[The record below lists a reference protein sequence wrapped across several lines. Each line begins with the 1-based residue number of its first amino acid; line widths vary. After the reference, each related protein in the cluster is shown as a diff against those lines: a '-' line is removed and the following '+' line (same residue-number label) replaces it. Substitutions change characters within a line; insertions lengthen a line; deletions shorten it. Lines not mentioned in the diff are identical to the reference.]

1 MFFLKDATRS
11 SEVVEEENNWY
22 GFMFVGDNIDK
33 NVNPRFQRCENR
45 GQSLHYFHGYVLR
58 DRVDLISTL
67 SDVALPFQKTDLST
81 FLPSKEDISSLND
94 ELTVLLSRYV
104 KSYAIV
110 DPLFSCENE
119 ISGIVSRIINSSKY

>member
-1 MFFLKDATRS
+1 MFFLKDAIRS

-33 NVNPRFQRCENR
+33 NVNPRFQRCGNR
-45 GQSLHYFHGYVLR
+45 SQSLHYFHGYVLR
-58 DRVDLISTL
+58 DRVDLSTL
-67 SDVALPFQKTDLST
+67 SDVAPPFQKTDLST

-94 ELTVLLSRYV
+94 ELTVLISRYV

-110 DPLFSCENE
+110 DPLFICENE

>member
-45 GQSLHYFHGYVLR
+45 GQSLHYFHGYALR
-58 DRVDLISTL
+58 DRVDLNEH
-67 SDVALPFQKTDLST
+67 A
-81 FLPSKEDISSLND
+81 
-94 ELTVLLSRYV
+94 RY
-104 KSYAIV
+104 KRGLGC
-110 DPLFSCENE
+110 PEN
-119 ISGIVSRIINSSKY
+119 GVCKINSHQREALSLVTLLCTSGGGCVPLY

>member
-33 NVNPRFQRCENR
+33 NVNPRFQRSENR
-45 GQSLHYFHGYVLR
+45 GQSLHYFHGYALR
-58 DRVDLISTL
+58 DRVDLSTL
-67 SDVALPFQKTDLST
+67 SDVAPPFQKTDLST

-94 ELTVLLSRYV
+94 ELTVLISRYV
-104 KSYAIV
+104 KSYAIL
-110 DPLFSCENE
+110 DPPFICENE
-119 ISGIVSRIINSSKY
+119 IMELLVG